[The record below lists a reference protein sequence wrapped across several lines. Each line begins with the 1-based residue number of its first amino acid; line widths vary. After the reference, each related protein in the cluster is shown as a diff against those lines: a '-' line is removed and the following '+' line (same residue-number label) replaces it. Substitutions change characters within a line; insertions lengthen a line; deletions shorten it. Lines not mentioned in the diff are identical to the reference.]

1 MNVNS
6 REGWKWKARSAHG
19 LRGAGLVTDSLTRK
33 GHAQNIITFA
43 LEFFGMNTSDKI
55 KSLPEAS
62 AIVRGWKA
70 TGQKVVFTNGCFDL
84 LHLGHVDYLEKARNL
99 GDKLVVGL
107 NTDNSVSRFKGPERP
122 LQDQNSRAR
131 VLASLQ
137 FVDLVVFF
145 DEDTPLNLISELVP
159 GVLVKGSDYLAEN
172 IVGAEVVKRNG
183 GEVKTIDFVPGY
195 STTRIVEKIKR
206 T

>member
-1 MNVNS
+1 
-6 REGWKWKARSAHG
+6 
-19 LRGAGLVTDSLTRK
+19 
-33 GHAQNIITFA
+33 
-43 LEFFGMNTSDKI
+43 MNTSDKI
-55 KSLPEAS
+55 KSLAEAS
-62 AIVRGWKA
+62 AVVRAWKA

-99 GDKLVVGL
+99 GDKLVIGL
-107 NTDNSVSRFKGPERP
+107 NTDSSVSRFKGPERP